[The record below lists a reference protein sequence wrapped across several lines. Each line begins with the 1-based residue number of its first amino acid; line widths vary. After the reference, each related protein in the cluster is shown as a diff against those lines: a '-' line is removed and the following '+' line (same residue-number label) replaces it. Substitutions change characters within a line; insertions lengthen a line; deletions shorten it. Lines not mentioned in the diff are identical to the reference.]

1 MICFRHKYYVK
12 DAEERRIIGV
22 IRISMLEYKIG
33 KHFPTLLLLY
43 QTFPCIQANIF
54 KYTHKS

>member
-22 IRISMLEYKIG
+22 IRISMLEYN
-33 KHFPTLLLLY
+33 FPTLLLLY